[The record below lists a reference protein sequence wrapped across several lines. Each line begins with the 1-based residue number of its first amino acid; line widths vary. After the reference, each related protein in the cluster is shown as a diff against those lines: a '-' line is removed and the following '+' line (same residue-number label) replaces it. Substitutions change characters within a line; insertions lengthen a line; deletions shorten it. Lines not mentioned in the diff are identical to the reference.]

1 MKRTALLLLM
11 SGLLGLAVGGCNKF
25 SPKSY
30 STIQPGMNEL
40 AVENILGP
48 PTTKFS
54 DSWTYVPD
62 KIDNDK
68 DDYYFV
74 TIHFANGRVTKK
86 TWSDKNGIADNPDG
100 KKPIGLPKI
109 TID

>member
-25 SPKSY
+25 SRKSF
-30 STIQPGMNEL
+30 STIQPRMTKFE
-40 AVENILGP
+40 VEKILGP
-48 PTTKFS
+48 PTVKFS

-68 DDYYFV
+68 DDYYNA
-74 TIHFANGRVTKK
+74 TIHFAGNKVTEK

-100 KKPIGLPKI
+100 KKPIGQPKI